1 MESEHLKSS
10 TVCRGHGKATVTV
23 AHGEEEEDSE
33 GFGDPWAVH
42 ALPQTG
48 SAGAAS
54 IFYRVAQMGDSGG
67 SDHGALLIPPTI
79 APP

>member
-10 TVCRGHGKATVTV
+10 TVCRGHGKAPVTV

-33 GFGDPWAVH
+33 GCDDPWAVR
-42 ALPQTG
+42 ALP
-48 SAGAAS
+48 GAAS
-54 IFYRVAQMGDSGG
+54 IFFQVAQMGDSDG
-67 SDHGALLIPPTI
+67 SDHGALLIPPII